1 MCNHNMQSES
11 LSRRR
16 IDMLHVNQL
25 RLGIQVAGDP
35 HWPPVVGL
43 GMPRIVETVDM
54 SGNRAQE
61 KLFAA
66 LLNGS
71 RQLDRR
77 RVALLP

>member
-1 MCNHNMQSES
+1 
-11 LSRRR
+11 
-16 IDMLHVNQL
+16 
-25 RLGIQVAGDP
+25 
-35 HWPPVVGL
+35 
-43 GMPRIVETVDM
+43 MPRIVETVDM